1 MTIPTLDLFYQCE
14 VADIDQLQPLD
25 DVVETFFIKLD
36 YIHPEDFGLE
46 SIRQAVTLF
55 QEGKMSFTS

>member
-1 MTIPTLDLFYQCE
+1 

-36 YIHPEDFGLE
+36 YIHPEDFGLA
-46 SIRQAVTLF
+46 SIRQAVTFF
-55 QEGKMSFTS
+55 QEGKMIFTS